1 VTDVIDEHDE
11 LAKLAQVAGELAQAI
26 DADASRLG
34 DDARFVV
41 ERLRER
47 RFDVAVVG
55 EFNRGK
61 SSLLNRLLDNVVLPS
76 GVLPVTSVLT
86 EIAYGEEEQA
96 SVRFEDGTTEVIDL
110 VQLERYVTEQENP
123 GNSRKVAGARIQLPA
138 NLLRHGAILVDTP
151 GVGSIFRHNS
161 DSAREAILSADGAV
175 MVLSADTPMTEAER
189 ALIKLLSRR
198 SERTFFVLNRID
210 HLEEAEL
217 DRVRWFVN
225 TVLQEAFGAQQQI
238 FSVSA
243 KTGEGLDEFVEA
255 FEEFLEHG
263 LDQARLSLARRDV
276 LALADHVENEIAL
289 QDSALELNSTELDE
303 KLGQFRRAAD
313 WQHDAFADD
322 RVLFSHAAKRIVT
335 ELEDRLAPVAVLND
349 EAIERLH
356 EAAIDVSKADLEMT
370 LDRAIE
376 KEVRALIEPARRREE
391 LETERLWRKAAER
404 FERATQRRADKLRE
418 IAGEL
423 FDVQLHPVQLTQ
435 PTAQRGRF
443 FYSAP
448 VHAEPPASMLTR
460 LLRPLLPE
468 RRNRERLIQA
478 GEGRFRDEMKRHTER
493 LRDDLSQRLADAN
506 RGLEQAMEEQV
517 SQVANAM
524 MRAIERAQGI
534 RESAE
539 NEQRE
544 QRDRAQ
550 RLKEAAERAR
560 EAAEGEQKVIDLTDD
575 NVVVDA

>member
-1 VTDVIDEHDE
+1 MTDVIDEHDE
-11 LAKLAQVAGELAQAI
+11 LAKLADAAGELAQAI

-61 SSLLNRLLDNVVLPS
+61 STLLNRLLDQVVLPA

-86 EIAYGEEEQA
+86 EITYGEEEQA
-96 SVRFEDGTTEVIDL
+96 NVRFEDGTSEIIDL
-110 VQLERYVTEQENP
+110 NQLERYVTEQENP
-123 GNSRKVAGARIQLPA
+123 GNTRKVAGAQITLKA

-210 HLEEAEL
+210 HLDETEL
-217 DRVRWFVN
+217 DRVLWFVN
-225 TVLQEAFGAQQQI
+225 TVLQEAFGMSQHI
-238 FSVSA
+238 YSVSA
-243 KTGEGLDEFVEA
+243 KTGQGLEEFVEA
-255 FEEFLEHG
+255 FEDFLENG

-276 LALADHVENEIAL
+276 LALADHVENECAL
-289 QDSALELNSTELDE
+289 QDSALELNSTELEE
-303 KLGQFRRAAD
+303 KLAQFRRAAD

-322 RVLFSHAAKRIVT
+322 RVLFTHAAKRIVS
-335 ELEDRLAPVAVLND
+335 ELDDRLTPVGILDD
-349 EAIERLH
+349 ESIERLH
-356 EAAIDVSKADLEMT
+356 AASIDVPKAELDMT
-370 LDRAIE
+370 LDRTIE

-423 FDVQLHPVQLTQ
+423 FDVTLHPVQLTQ

-448 VHAEPPASMLTR
+448 VHVEAPASMLTR

-478 GEGRFRDEMKRHTER
+478 AESRFRDEMKRHTER

-524 MRAIERAQGI
+524 MQAIERAQDI
-534 RESAE
+534 RVSAE
-539 NEQRE
+539 NEQHD
-544 QRDRAQ
+544 QRDRAR

-560 EAAEGEQKVIDLTDD
+560 FAAEGESIEE
-575 NVVVDA
+575 VVDA